1 MMILSKNHMEVICL
15 FNNQIKKEDAVA
27 FFRFS
32 VISPMLNA
40 PKGHIDATAKKLAKT
55 EFNDVINQKMV
66 TFHYRTIYWY
76 YVKKKYKLNREIF
89 YLFFCLQIFLN

>member
-1 MMILSKNHMEVICL
+1 MEVICL

-40 PKGHIDATAKKLAKT
+40 PKGHINATARKLAKT
-55 EFNDVINQKMV
+55 EFNDVVNQKMV
-66 TFHYRTIYWY
+66 TFHYRTIYTY
-76 YVKKKYKLNREIF
+76 YMNYKKHGFDGLKPKRYKTSF
-89 YLFFCLQIFLN
+89 YPR